1 MRKLADR
8 FYQDRYLLL
17 LMVPGILYYLL
28 FRYLP
33 MLGVLIGFE
42 DFSYRKGVFGS
53 TFVGLKHFIAF
64 FSGPNVLP
72 LFTNTVVIGVLNFVI
87 TLPVA
92 IIFAILLSEL
102 MHRRFSGF
110 VQAVSLMP
118 YFISTVVI
126 VGITLMM
133 ISPDTGI
140 INRLIKA
147 VTGKPIIF
155 LAESSWFRPLYLITE
170 IWQKNGWQAVIFTAA
185 IVGIDPHLYEAS
197 SIDGAGRLRNIFSI
211 TLPSIL
217 PVIAVMFVL
226 KVGQSL
232 SLSFEKALLLQNPLT
247 YARSDIL
254 DTYTYRRGLLDGS
267 VSFATAVQFFEAV
280 VSLLLVDLTNSIFRK
295 LTGKGIW

>member
-1 MRKLADR
+1 MRKIVDHLVK
-8 FYQDRYLLL
+8 DRYLLL

-33 MLGVLIGFE
+33 MFGAAIAFE

-64 FSGPNVLP
+64 FSGPKVLP
-72 LFTNTVVIGVLNFVI
+72 LFSNTVIIGVLNFVI

-102 MHRRFSGF
+102 IRRRFSGF

-126 VGITLMM
+126 VGITFMM

-140 INRLIKA
+140 INHVIKVA
-147 VTGKPIIF
+147 TGKPIIF
-155 LAESSWFRPLYLITE
+155 LAEPGWFRPLYIITE

-185 IVGIDPHLYEAS
+185 IVGIDPNLYEAS
-197 SIDGAGRLRNIFSI
+197 ALDGASRVRNILSI

-217 PVIAVMFVL
+217 PVS
-226 KVGQSL
+226 GSR
-232 SLSFEKALLLQNPLT
+232 
-247 YARSDIL
+247 AR
-254 DTYTYRRGLLDGS
+254 T
-267 VSFATAVQFFEAV
+267 
-280 VSLLLVDLTNSIFRK
+280 
-295 LTGKGIW
+295 